1 VRGLKLRQIE
11 TFCELARQGSLALT
25 AERLSLTESAISV
38 SVHELEK
45 QLGESL
51 FNKQGRRLV
60 LSDRGRELLPQA
72 LELIERAEN
81 FGEVGN
87 TGRTQAL
94 AIGATRSIGP
104 HLLPRLIRDFER
116 HLNTRI
122 GLGTSA
128 ETNSNGTA
136 SIKLNPK
143 LSKRNYELFVQNSEI
158 VLSRLSE
165 RTLDM
170 ALVEGEVLDPSLHKR
185 TWLSDQLII
194 FCRAG
199 HPLLSKTPTL
209 NSLNSASWALRE
221 SGSGTREIFL
231 RALAPLLPTLN
242 IEVETSDNAT
252 LSEIV
257 ASSDCLGCLSRRVVE
272 NELESGKL
280 IEINAKNLDPSLE
293 KSLRRS
299 LWIVTH
305 PQRHQRAVLS
315 QLIAFAQ
322 KWQ

>member
-1 VRGLKLRQIE
+1 MRGLKLRQIE

-72 LELIERAEN
+72 LDLMERAKN
-81 FGEVGN
+81 FGDIGN
-87 TGRTQAL
+87 TDRTQTL

-104 HLLPRLIRDFER
+104 HLLPRLIGDFEK
-116 HLNTRI
+116 HLDARE
-122 GLGTSA
+122 LGR
-128 ETNSNGTA
+128 G
-136 SIKLNPK
+136 
-143 LSKRNYELFVQNSEI
+143 KRCYELFVQNSEI
-158 VLSRLSE
+158 VLSRLGE
-165 RTLDM
+165 RTLDI
-170 ALVEGEVLDPSLHKR
+170 ALVEGEVLDPSLHKQ

-199 HPLLSKTPTL
+199 HPLLSKNPSL
-209 NSLNSASWALRE
+209 SRLNSASWALRE
-221 SGSGTREIFL
+221 SGSGTREVFL
-231 RALAPLLPTLN
+231 RALAPLIPTLN

-252 LSEIV
+252 LSAIV
-257 ASSDCLGCLSRRVVE
+257 SSSDRLGCLSKRVIE

-280 IEINAKNLDPSLE
+280 IEIKAQNLDPSLE

-305 PQRHQRAVLS
+305 PQRHQRALLS
-315 QLIAFAQ
+315 QLIDFAQ
-322 KWQ
+322 KWK

>member
-1 VRGLKLRQIE
+1 MRGLKLRQIE

-81 FGEVGN
+81 FGDIGN
-87 TGRTQAL
+87 TSRTQTL

-104 HLLPRLIRDFER
+104 HLLPRLIGDFEK
-116 HLNTRI
+116 HLDARAM
-122 GLGTSA
+122 GLG
-128 ETNSNGTA
+128 
-136 SIKLNPK
+136 
-143 LSKRNYELFVQNSEI
+143 KRNYELFVQNSEL
-158 VLSRLSE
+158 VLGRLGE
-165 RTLDM
+165 RQLDI
-170 ALVEGEVLDPSLHKR
+170 ALVEGEVLDPSLHKQ

-199 HPLLSKTPTL
+199 HPLLSNKTSL
-209 NSLNSASWALRE
+209 RSLNSASWALRE

-242 IEVETSDNAT
+242 IEVETSDNTT

-257 ASSDCLGCLSRRVVE
+257 ASSDRLGCLSKRVIE
-272 NELESGKL
+272 NELASGKL
-280 IEINAKNLDPSLE
+280 IEIKARNLDASLE
-293 KSLRRS
+293 KSLQRS

-305 PQRHQRAVLS
+305 PQRHQRVVLS
-315 QLIAFAQ
+315 QLIDFAQ

>member
-1 VRGLKLRQIE
+1 MRGLKLRQIE

-81 FGEVGN
+81 FGDIGN
-87 TGRTQAL
+87 SGRPQIL

-104 HLLPRLIRDFER
+104 HLLPRLIRDFEKDLDAR
-116 HLNTRI
+116 TL
-122 GLGTSA
+122 GLG
-128 ETNSNGTA
+128 
-136 SIKLNPK
+136 
-143 LSKRNYELFVQNSEI
+143 KRNYELFVQNSEV
-158 VLSRLSE
+158 VLSRLRE
-165 RTLDM
+165 RSLDM
-170 ALVEGEVLDPSLHKR
+170 ALVEGEVLDPSLHKQ

-199 HPLLSKTPTL
+199 HPMLAKNPSLSGLK
-209 NSLNSASWALRE
+209 SASWALRE
-221 SGSGTREIFL
+221 SGSGTREVFL

-257 ASSDCLGCLSRRVVE
+257 ASSDRLGCLSKRVIE
-272 NELESGKL
+272 NELEGGAL
-280 IEINAKNLDPSLE
+280 IEIQAHNLDSSLE
-293 KSLRRS
+293 KSLQRS

-305 PQRHQRAVLS
+305 PQRHQRLVMS
-315 QLIAFAQ
+315 QFITFAQ